1 VYKVN
6 WDAAVDKKNG
16 RIEIEIVVCNYE
28 GVVLAARSTTKNVMV
43 ELFVAEALVA
53 FYAMELCRKIGYID
67 IILEGDALQ
76 IVNAA
81 KATSNN

>member
-1 VYKVN
+1 
-6 WDAAVDKKNG
+6 
-16 RIEIEIVVCNYE
+16 
-28 GVVLAARSTTKNVMV
+28 MV
-43 ELFVAEALVA
+43 ELLVAEALVA

-81 KATSNN
+81 KATSNIDHVIS